1 MERVKREI
9 LREVAAS
16 PKNFWFLL
24 DRCNFSL
31 RDFIAAL
38 KELQES
44 GLIIMKDGLFHITE
58 KGEELVNPRSLNFEV
73 SLCPSCYGKRV
84 IPKAMFVDILDKFRC
99 IVKDRPYPKLDFFQG
114 YMVEQDVIARV
125 ALMHYYGDLDGKSI
139 LIIGDDDLLSIALA
153 LTELP
158 SRIVVLD
165 VDSRLGDLINSVN
178 REHNFNIEF
187 LQYNVADPLPVDL
200 RGKFD
205 VFSSEPLE
213 TMSGLKAFIL
223 RGVSG
228 LRENGVGYFGL
239 TRYEASLKKW
249 LSIQRFLVGMNCV
262 ITDLINGFSSY
273 PMSYGDV
280 DYDAFAYKLGFE
292 VAKNPGINWYKSAL
306 FRFEVLGKVK
316 PLEGFNRRIHVK
328 SIDPME
334 DLTHPKLGIM
344 DGK

>member
-1 MERVKREI
+1 MERVKQEI

-16 PKNFWFLL
+16 PKNLWSLL
-24 DRCNFSL
+24 DRCNFPL

-38 KELQES
+38 RELEENS
-44 GLIIMKDGLFHITE
+44 LIIMKDGLFHITE
-58 KGEELVNPRSLNFEV
+58 KGKELVNPRSLNFEV
-73 SLCPSCYGKRV
+73 SICSSCLGKR
-84 IPKAMFVDILDKFRC
+84 ILPKALFPEILDKFRR
-99 IVKDRPYPKLDFFQG
+99 IVKDRPCPKLDFFQG

-165 VDSRLGDLINSVN
+165 VDRRLGDLLNSVN
-178 REHNFNIEF
+178 RDHNFSIEF
-187 LQYNVADPLPVDL
+187 IEYNVAEPMPADL

-213 TMSGLKAFIL
+213 TTSGLKAFIM

-249 LSIQRFLVGMNCV
+249 LAIQRLLVNMSCV

-273 PMSYGDV
+273 PMKYGDV

-292 VAKNPGINWYKSAL
+292 VDKNPGINWYKSAL

-316 PLEGFNRRIHVK
+316 PLKSFDRRIRVK
-328 SIDPME
+328 SIDPEE
-334 DLTHPKLGIM
+334 DLTHPTLRIV

>member
-1 MERVKREI
+1 MERMKQEI
-9 LREVAAS
+9 LREVALT
-16 PKNFWFLL
+16 PKNFWVLL

-31 RDFIAAL
+31 REFISTL
-38 KELQES
+38 RELQES
-44 GLIIMKDGLFHITE
+44 GLITLKDGLFYITD
-58 KGEELVNPRSLNFEV
+58 KGRDLVNPRSLNFEV
-73 SLCPSCYGKRV
+73 SICPSCQGKRI
-84 IPKAMFVDILDKFRC
+84 IPKGMFADTLDKFRL
-99 IVKDRPYPKLDFFQG
+99 ITKDRPRPKLDFFQG
-114 YMVEQDVIARV
+114 HMMEQDVIARI
-125 ALMHYYGDLDGKSI
+125 ALMHYHGDLDKKSI

-153 LTELP
+153 ITELP

-165 VDSRLGDLINSVN
+165 VDERLGDFLNSVN
-178 REHNFNIEF
+178 RKHNFSIEF
-187 LQYNVADPLPVDL
+187 LEYNVADPMPTDL

-213 TMSGLKAFIL
+213 TISGLKAFIL

-249 LSIQRFLVGMNCV
+249 LAIQKLLVSMNCV

-273 PMSYGDV
+273 PMNYGDV

-306 FRFEVLGKVK
+306 FRFEMLGKVK
-316 PLEGFNRRIHVK
+316 PLKAFDGRIHVE
-328 SIDPME
+328 SIDPRE
-334 DLTHPKLGIM
+334 DLTHPTLRIAYGQ
-344 DGK
+344 